1 MSSFYQFLLEK
12 QEKSEIPVFGFA
24 DAASWENEND
34 FSVPSEF
41 FPTSLFPETKTV
53 IVIGVP
59 VLLPIIE
66 TTPSVYYNEHYKTL
80 NAHLDAEALKLS
92 FFLNAQNLFA
102 VPISRDGYAGMETI
116 LKNPTA
122 AFSHKHAAY
131 HAGLGTFGRT
141 NTLLTP
147 DYGPRIRFTSIF
159 TSASADELG
168 VPEEVLEKRQKIK
181 KENICINCTACAR
194 FCPAGAISSNK
205 SESYPAEK
213 MDKMKCINH
222 TLTLA
227 AKGTAPCGICI
238 KVCPVGADRKHFN
251 RKNIGIY
258 NENKAETPENELK
271 NEKLIRSWAHIRK
284 YGTK

>member
-24 DAASWENEND
+24 GAASWENETD
-34 FSVPSEF
+34 FPVPFEF

-59 VLLPIIE
+59 VLLPILE

-92 FFLNAQNLFA
+92 FFLNSQNYFA
-102 VPISRDGYAGMETI
+102 VPISRDGYAGMEAI

-168 VPEEVLEKRQKIK
+168 VPEEIFKKQSEMKNEK
-181 KENICINCTACAR
+181 ICINCAACAR
-194 FCPAGAISSNK
+194 HCPAGAISADK
-205 SESYPAEK
+205 SKPYPVEK
-213 MDKMKCINH
+213 IDKMKCANH

-238 KVCPVGADRKHFN
+238 KVCPAGADRKHFN

-258 NENKAETPENELK
+258 DEDETVAPE
-271 NEKLIRSWAHIRK
+271 NEKLIQSWMHIRK
-284 YGTK
+284 FGTK